1 SNEVTA
7 RRAGAEVLKQ
17 HIRNIYATRIV
28 LTGDT
33 VVPYRDFRVGWTV
46 PYKVGQASAHDRRVH
61 SITLRK
67 QDDDWSAEVAASD
80 LYPAGEGQ
88 VPAAVWEAI
97 RRLFAEFR
105 RKRHASKDRGGRRV
119 VGALGAHIHTV
130 LSSPQSLTAN
140 TPATLVWDNI
150 GFIAPDNFPR
160 PDFPTDTVT
169 VQEPGYYDFKVE
181 FGLSDFVTAG
191 KVEIV
196 RVRGGVEVPVWP
208 EPSDPGI
215 WDVTNWPTSRF
226 SDTAKAIPCLS
237 GDEIKVYVTVNGDV
251 DVESAVFVGE
261 LVDRT
266 IIQAS
271 QASLAFT
278 TFHKP
283 GIDPSPGT
291 YDLPM
296 PGVGPGDV
304 VFAAV
309 VSTDPPKEDLSID
322 GWTKLGQFDG
332 SIISG
337 AVFYRVVDG
346 TEGGTATLTVSGAPV
361 VLSAVLWRVQDPQA

>member
-1 SNEVTA
+1 
-7 RRAGAEVLKQ
+7 
-17 HIRNIYATRIV
+17 
-28 LTGDT
+28 T

-169 VQEPGYYDFKVE
+169 V
-181 FGLSDFVTAG
+181 
-191 KVEIV
+191 
-196 RVRGGVEVPVWP
+196 
-208 EPSDPGI
+208 
-215 WDVTNWPTSRF
+215 
-226 SDTAKAIPCLS
+226 
-237 GDEIKVYVTVNGDV
+237 
-251 DVESAVFVGE
+251 
-261 LVDRT
+261 
-266 IIQAS
+266 
-271 QASLAFT
+271 
-278 TFHKP
+278 
-283 GIDPSPGT
+283 
-291 YDLPM
+291 
-296 PGVGPGDV
+296 
-304 VFAAV
+304 
-309 VSTDPPKEDLSID
+309 
-322 GWTKLGQFDG
+322 
-332 SIISG
+332 
-337 AVFYRVVDG
+337 
-346 TEGGTATLTVSGAPV
+346 
-361 VLSAVLWRVQDPQA
+361 